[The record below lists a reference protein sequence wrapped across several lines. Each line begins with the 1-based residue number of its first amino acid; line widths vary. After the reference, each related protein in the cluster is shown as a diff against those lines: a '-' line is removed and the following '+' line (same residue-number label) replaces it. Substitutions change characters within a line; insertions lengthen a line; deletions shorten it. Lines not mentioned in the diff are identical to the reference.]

1 VIVVFCDRP
10 YVKDGPKARFYAG
23 VPIITP
29 SGINIGALCVLD
41 DKPRDGLEPSQ
52 VEILRGMAST
62 SFLEASA
69 TVVLLSTS
77 PLVKRAIAP
86 LSVMFLSQPMEDQPK
101 LTKDKLVTAGK
112 YPPSDFSSGTEAS
125 GRGCLSSISCTTASM
140 TRPAPSSRIPHAT
153 SRRLSHAPKTL
164 SNILMVELYIMQP
177 GDRAKKALRLPFY
190 RISSHVPSEQY
201 RAPASEPLC
210 VTMRA
215 RRYPVTE
222 F

>member
-62 SFLEASA
+62 VFPGSFCNCRIVIHFSFGQESNRSVICNVFVSA
-69 TVVLLSTS
+69 DGRPAKIDEGQAGHGWEISAFRFLKRHRNFRERLS
-77 PLVKRAIAP
+77 
-86 LSVMFLSQPMEDQPK
+86 
-101 LTKDKLVTAGK
+101 
-112 YPPSDFSSGTEAS
+112 
-125 GRGCLSSISCTTASM
+125 
-140 TRPAPSSRIPHAT
+140 APSSRIPHAT